1 MWYAFQRGSDHID
14 IRGTSR
20 IGADDAIADAA
31 RWRCV
36 PGAFGP
42 LAGRG
47 LSLPNH
53 PAEAGYDCANHCAVA
68 TPVPKTAHRWSAG
81 DPSSRPE
88 TVGHHSD
95 APGESVGGDEAE
107 AQRRVDPLVL
117 SEIGQVPEGQ

>member
-1 MWYAFQRGSDHID
+1 MPF
-14 IRGTSR
+14 T
-20 IGADDAIADAA
+20 
-31 RWRCV
+31 
-36 PGAFGP
+36 
-42 LAGRG
+42 
-47 LSLPNH
+47 
-53 PAEAGYDCANHCAVA
+53 AEAITLTSEERAELEQMTQSRTLPAGDVFRARLVLLLAEGLPYRSIQQRLDTSANHCAVA

-95 APGESVGGDEAE
+95 APGESVGGDEAQ